1 MFDAPSLATF
11 RGSGVEWR
19 VLLLAGSEGCC
30 RVRVGCTA
38 CSLFSHKSRKIR
50 PNAMNELRGQ
60 TQIVVSP
67 YKCSRSGCGAEKRF
81 AYCDPVSP
89 RCRTLCRGVSVS
101 VVVYRNLLVL
111 ERHSAA
117 PLKER
122 NFRESNASSCPGTS
136 STPGTSTPGTPLA
149 GRARRRPPPP
159 PRAPRGALRARRE
172 SSKGPAARGCG
183 GARLVLHICS
193 RVRRGTKPSRG
204 TRPCAAQPCRRPPSA
219 RRTFGTST
227 PSAELGCQPQRTCA
241 RSPRCSSNA
250 STPAE
255 RNCHEQQTALALQAP
270 NLQIFLM
277 RCLHTWTRP
286 LGQ

>member
-1 MFDAPSLATF
+1 
-11 RGSGVEWR
+11 
-19 VLLLAGSEGCC
+19 
-30 RVRVGCTA
+30 
-38 CSLFSHKSRKIR
+38 
-50 PNAMNELRGQ
+50 MNELRGQ
-60 TQIVVSP
+60 TQRSP
-67 YKCSRSGCGAEKRF
+67 YNCSSAEWSPSRGEAVCVLRSCLSALSHALSRCVRQCSGVQKPFGTGATFRSTAEGREISEKVTRPPP
-81 AYCDPVSP
+81 C
-89 RCRTLCRGVSVS
+89 
-101 VVVYRNLLVL
+101 
-111 ERHSAA
+111 
-117 PLKER
+117 
-122 NFRESNASSCPGTS
+122 
-136 STPGTSTPGTPLA
+136 PGTSTPGDFNTGARRWQGAPA
-149 GRARRRPPPP
+149 AARRRRRARREVP
-159 PRAPRGALRARRE
+159 LRARRE

-219 RRTFGTST
+219 RQTFGTST